1 MKIDLHLHS
10 SYSFDS
16 TNEVEEI
23 LKMAKENNFS
33 YLAIC
38 DHNVTKGNI
47 EAKDNDLGIKI
58 ISGIEIDCFFHDGDI
73 RKEQFEVL
81 SCRNI
86 PS

>member
-47 EAKDNDLGIKI
+47 
-58 ISGIEIDCFFHDGDI
+58 
-73 RKEQFEVL
+73 
-81 SCRNI
+81 
-86 PS
+86 